1 MKHEYNTY
9 KYYTRVSLYLQFVN
23 ISYEYYG
30 RLVGGDERSK
40 IRMKY
45 YVRTSVVYILIMEL
59 FKIIKYVHKRSVLVI
74 SHILLKEACLIE
86 EKNIGY
92 NFVGNNNTT

>member
-1 MKHEYNTY
+1 M
-9 KYYTRVSLYLQFVN
+9 
-23 ISYEYYG
+23 
-30 RLVGGDERSK
+30 
-40 IRMKY
+40 
-45 YVRTSVVYILIMEL
+45 YILIMEL

>member
-30 RLVGGDERSK
+30 RLVGWDERSK

-86 EKNIGY
+86 EKGVSRVLCKSIQ
-92 NFVGNNNTT
+92 